1 MKNKETKNTEHK
13 ITKPKVKAGGIPS
26 VVSASK
32 HLLRELSPFR
42 ASKVMFQLNQFNGPD
57 CPGCAWPDPDPER
70 SSLGEYCENGAKAI
84 AEEATSKIVN
94 ADFFKNNRISELKN
108 KDEYYLGKLGRIA
121 QPVYKKSGSDHY
133 EEVSWDAAFTI
144 IGNKLQSLHSP
155 NEAIFY
161 TSGRTSNE
169 AAFLYQLFVREY
181 GTNNLPDCSNMCHES
196 SGVALTETIGVGKGT
211 VKLEDFYNTD
221 LIIIA
226 GQNPGTNHPRMMK
239 ALQKAKANGAKII
252 SINPLKEAGLIGFDD
267 PQSVKG
273 VFGIASRLTDLYLQV
288 RINGDV
294 PLLKAIMFLLLQA
307 EEKNPGKIFDSEFIK
322 KNTHGF
328 DNFIK
333 DLKEQNLNS
342 LSENCGISIREIQQA
357 ADLIIKSEKI
367 IYCWAMGLTQHK
379 NAVDNI
385 SEIVN
390 LLLLKGSIGKPG
402 AGACPVR
409 GHSNVQGDRTMGIYE
424 KPNHNFLDK
433 LKNVYGFNPPYDH
446 GYDTVDAMKAMH
458 KGKAKVFFAMGGNF
472 LSATPDTN
480 YTGEGLE
487 NCELTVSVATKLNRT
502 HFFTGEE
509 SLILPCLA
517 RTDSD
522 FKNGK
527 EQFVSVEN
535 SMGIVHQSKGTLKPV
550 SNKLLSEPEIVC
562 RLAKS
567 ALKNK
572 TKIDWDKMLVDY
584 DNIRNEIEK
593 VIPGFENYNSRVRIN
608 GGFYLPNSA
617 RDGNFNTLTG
627 KAIFTIS
634 EIPLLNLADAEYLM
648 MTIRSHD
655 QFNTTIYGMDD
666 RYRGILNTRR
676 VILMNKTDIKNAGLH
691 HNELVNLATYYGK
704 ERLVENFRI
713 VEYDITERCV
723 ATYFPEA
730 NPIIPYSETARKSN
744 TPISKSIIIKIL
756 KK

>member
-1 MKNKETKNTEHK
+1 MKKSKEHK
-13 ITKPKVKAGGIPS
+13 ITKPKSKAGGVPS
-26 VVSASK
+26 VVSATK
-32 HLLRELSPFR
+32 HLLGEMSPMR
-42 ASKVMFQLNQFNGPD
+42 AGKVMFKLNQFDGPD

-84 AEEATSKIVN
+84 SEESTEKIVGSE
-94 ADFFKNNRISELKN
+94 FFKHNKISKLKE
-108 KDEYYLGKLGRIA
+108 KDEFYLGKLGRLA
-121 QPVYKKSGSDHY
+121 QPVYKKSGSDNY
-133 EEVSWDAAFTI
+133 EEISWDTAFTI
-144 IGNKLQSLHSP
+144 IGNKLSSLNSP

-273 VFGIASRLTDLYLQV
+273 LFGIASKLTDLYLQV

-294 PLLKAIMFLLLQA
+294 PLLKAIMFLLFQV
-307 EEKNPGKIFDSEFIK
+307 EEKNPGKICDTEFIK
-322 KNTHGF
+322 NNTHGF
-328 DNFIK
+328 DNFLI
-333 DLKEQNLNS
+333 DLKKQNLES
-342 LSENCGISIREIQQA
+342 LSENCGISIGEIREAVDI
-357 ADLIIKSEKI
+357 IIKSEKI

-424 KPNHNFLDK
+424 KPKYEFINK
-433 LKNVYGFNPPYDH
+433 LSEVYGFNPPFDY

-458 KGKAKVFFAMGGNF
+458 LGKAKVFFAMGGNF

-480 YTGEGLE
+480 YTGEALE
-487 NCELTVSVATKLNRT
+487 NCEMTINVATKLNRT

-522 FKNGK
+522 VKNEEK
-527 EQFVSVEN
+527 QFVSVEN
-535 SMGIVHQSKGTLKPV
+535 SMGIVHQSRGTLKPV
-550 SNKLLSEPEIVC
+550 CDKLLSEPEIVC
-562 RLAKS
+562 RLAKATLGS
-567 ALKNK
+567 SSKVN
-572 TKIDWDKMLVDY
+572 WDKMLEHY
-584 DNIRNEIEK
+584 DNIRDEIEK
-593 VIPGFENYNSRVRIN
+593 VIPGFENYNKRVRNN

-617 RDGNFNTLTG
+617 RDGNYNTLSG
-627 KAIFTIS
+627 KAMFTTCDVPKLELS
-634 EIPLLNLADAEYLM
+634 DDEYLM

-655 QFNTTIYGMDD
+655 QFNTTIYGLDD
-666 RYRGILNTRR
+666 RYRGIINGRR
-676 VILMNKTDIKNAGLH
+676 VILMNRADILKAGMK
-691 HNELVNLATYYGK
+691 HNDVVNLATYYDK
-704 ERLVENFRI
+704 ERIVENFKI
-713 VEYDITERCV
+713 VEYDIKERCV

-730 NPIIPYSETARKSN
+730 NPIIPYTETARKSN
-744 TPISKSIIIKIL
+744 TPASKSIKIKIT
-756 KK
+756 KSF